1 MSKRTRK
8 TDNVTTTNTGL
19 SPVFSKILTRIERV
33 GNAFPHP
40 FLLFIICSAL
50 VLIAGELLEGTTFTI
65 PGENTQLQVVSLL
78 NRAGFVH
85 ILSSLLDNFI
95 KFPLI
100 PLIFVFTLA
109 IGVGEKSGLYHVVI
123 LKFFHKIP
131 DFLLYFIFLFVA
143 INGNIISDAALIL
156 LPTIGSI
163 LFISKGKNP
172 VLAIMLSYAGYL
184 AGLSANTIIAGTDV
198 LVAGITSDSLSFLSI
213 TKDLTIH
220 PACNWYF
227 MMASSVLL
235 SLAATW
241 VTIRFVEP
249 LLKSDSTIT
258 WSEEENTDIFTLS
271 PEQSRGLRFAF
282 VTTVVYFLLV
292 LLMLFLPEG
301 WLRNITTGEIL
312 PSSPFLDNITVILAI
327 YFFLAGLMYGVG
339 AKTIRSSFD
348 VAEGMLSGISNITS
362 LLVIFFF
369 AAQFVDYF
377 SQTNLASFLAIKGA
391 ELLQE
396 SGFTGM
402 PLLILI
408 IVLVSILNFF
418 IGTVGS
424 KWSMMA
430 PVLVPMFAL
439 LGYHPAFAQ
448 CVYRIGDAI
457 TNTINPIS
465 VYIPMILMYVRKY
478 KKNAGVGTIVAF
490 QIPYALCFFIIWVL
504 QLALWYFLDL
514 PVGPLAPIHL

>member
-1 MSKRTRK
+1 MSAQRK
-8 TDNVTTTNTGL
+8 KKETNSTDSSSASFHRFLG
-19 SPVFSKILTRIERV
+19 RIERI

-40 FLLFIICSAL
+40 FMLFIICSVI
-50 VLIAGELLEGTTFTI
+50 VLLAGELLKGTTFTI

-78 NRAGFVH
+78 NREGFGH
-85 ILSSLLDNFI
+85 ILSSLLKNFI
-95 KFPLI
+95 NFPLI

-109 IGVGEKSGLYHVVI
+109 IGVGEKSGFYHVII
-123 LKFFHKIP
+123 LKFFHRIP
-131 DFLLYFIFLFVA
+131 DFLLYFIFIFVA

-156 LPTIGSI
+156 LPAIGSM

-172 VLAIMLSYAGYL
+172 ILAIMLSYAGYL

-198 LVAGITSDSLSFLSI
+198 LVAGITEDSLSFLSI

-235 SLAATW
+235 SLSATW

-249 LLKSDSTIT
+249 LLPAVSASSG
-258 WSEEENTDIFTLS
+258 SEVESADIFSIT
-271 PEQSRGLRFAF
+271 PEQNHGLRYAF
-282 VTTVVYFLLV
+282 FTTVIYFAVVLSMMLL
-292 LLMLFLPEG
+292 PDG
-301 WLRNITTGEIL
+301 WLRDLETGTLL

-327 YFFLAGLMYGVG
+327 YFFLVGLLYGIGAG
-339 AKTIRSSFD
+339 TIRSSFD
-348 VAEGMLSGISNITS
+348 VADGMLSGIKNITG
-362 LLVIFFF
+362 LLVVFFF

-377 SQTNLASFLAIKGA
+377 SQTNLAPLLAIRGA
-391 ELLQE
+391 GFLQE
-396 SGFTGM
+396 HGFTGM

-408 IVLVSILNFF
+408 ILLVAVLNFF

-448 CVYRIGDAI
+448 CVYRIGDAV
-457 TNTINPIS
+457 TNTVNPIS
-465 VYIPMILMYVRKY
+465 VYIPMLLMYMRKY
-478 KKNAGVGTIVAF
+478 KKDAGIGTIVAY
-490 QIPYALCFFIIWVL
+490 QIPYAICFFITWTL
-504 QLALWYFLDL
+504 QLLLWFCLDL
-514 PVGPLAPIHL
+514 PLGPLSPIRL

>member
-1 MSKRTRK
+1 MSAHKK
-8 TDNVTTTNTGL
+8 KEEYVFTDPSSTI
-19 SPVFSKILTRIERV
+19 FQRILKRIERI

-40 FLLFIICSAL
+40 FMLFIICSII
-50 VLIAGELLEGTTFTI
+50 VLLAGELLKGTTFTI
-65 PGENTQLQVVSLL
+65 PGENTQLQVVSLM
-78 NRAGFVH
+78 NREGFDH
-85 ILSSLLDNFI
+85 ILSNLLKNFI
-95 KFPLI
+95 NFPLI

-109 IGVGEKSGLYHVVI
+109 IGVGEKSGFYHVII

-131 DFLLYFIFLFVA
+131 DFLLYFIFIFVA

-156 LPTIGSI
+156 LPAIGSM

-172 VLAIMLSYAGYL
+172 ILAVMLSYAGYL

-198 LVAGITSDSLSFLSI
+198 LVAGITKDSLSFLSI

-227 MMASSVLL
+227 MMASSILL
-235 SLAATW
+235 SLSATW

-249 LLKSDSTIT
+249 LLPAGSSSV
-258 WSEEENTDIFTLS
+258 SEDEPQDIFSITS
-271 PEQSRGLRFAF
+271 EQHRGLRYAF
-282 VTTVVYFLLV
+282 FTTVAYFAIV
-292 LLMLFLPEG
+292 LFMMFLPEG
-301 WLRNITTGEIL
+301 WLRDMETGNLL

-327 YFFLAGLMYGVG
+327 YFFLVGLFYGIGAG
-339 AKTIRSSFD
+339 TIRSSFD
-348 VAEGMLSGISNITS
+348 VADGMLSGIKNITG
-362 LLVIFFF
+362 LLVVFFF

-377 SQTNLASFLAIKGA
+377 SQTNLAPLLAIKGA
-391 ELLQE
+391 GFLQE
-396 SGFTGM
+396 RGFTGM

-408 IVLVSILNFF
+408 ILLVAILNFF

-448 CVYRIGDAI
+448 CIYRIGDAI

-465 VYIPMILMYVRKY
+465 VYIPMMLMYMRKY
-478 KKNAGVGTIVAF
+478 KKDAGIGTIVAY
-490 QIPYALCFFIIWVL
+490 QIPYAICFFITWAL
-504 QLALWYFLDL
+504 QLAVWYYLDL
-514 PVGPLAPIHL
+514 PLGPLAPIHL